1 MRRHG
6 HLLCVDDNP
15 LSTFLMQEY
24 SRLRGLPEVQVT
36 GSVAEA
42 VAMARADPPL
52 AVLLDLNLHD
62 GSGLEVLIQLR
73 ADAATRDV
81 PVVIVS
87 GSVDEAEREAAMALG
102 AQAWWP
108 KPLDLSVLDRQLEL
122 LIAH

>member
-1 MRRHG
+1 M
-6 HLLCVDDNP
+6 
-15 LSTFLMQEY
+15 
-24 SRLRGLPEVQVT
+24 
-36 GSVAEA
+36 AEA